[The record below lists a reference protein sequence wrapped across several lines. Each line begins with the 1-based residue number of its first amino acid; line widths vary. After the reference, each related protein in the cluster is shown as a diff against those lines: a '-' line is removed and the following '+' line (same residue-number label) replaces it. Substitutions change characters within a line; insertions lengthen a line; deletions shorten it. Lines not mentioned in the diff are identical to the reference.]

1 MSMEQEAIHAEVVQG
16 VLVLQ
21 MRMPEVRNA
30 IGAEMKQALHA
41 QARRFAEDDSLRCL
55 LLTGCGDIFCAGGDL
70 RSMQSDRSTVG
81 VRRRMALTHASIRL
95 LADCEKP
102 VVTAVNGAAVGAG
115 LSLALVGDV
124 VVAAEDAYFM
134 AGFANVG
141 VLPDMGLL
149 YHLPRT
155 VGRVQANDL
164 LLSNRRVEAAEA
176 LALGLVSRVLPRA
189 DFLDQALALAQ
200 RIAAGPAVS
209 FGLARA
215 LMAGAY
221 KDSFGEFLLKESL
234 AQAVVFGTE
243 DFAEGVSAFREKRRP
258 RFAGR

>member
-1 MSMEQEAIHAEVVQG
+1 MSAEILQADVIDG
-16 VLVLQ
+16 VLLLQ
-21 MRMPEVRNA
+21 LRAPEVRNA
-30 IGAEMKQALHA
+30 LSAEMKQALHA
-41 QARRFAEDDSLRCL
+41 QARRFVDDDTLRCL
-55 LLTGCGDIFCAGGDL
+55 LLTGCEQVFCAGGDL
-70 RSMQSDRSTVG
+70 RSMQNDRSTVG

-95 LADCEKP
+95 LAECEKP

-115 LSLALVGDV
+115 LSLALMGDV
-124 VVAAEDAYFM
+124 VIAADDAYFM

-149 YHLPRT
+149 YHLPRS

-164 LLSNRRVEAAEA
+164 LLSNRRVDAAEA

-189 DFLDQALALAQ
+189 DFLEQALALAR

-215 LMAGAY
+215 LMAGSY

-243 DFAEGVSAFREKRRP
+243 DFAEGVQAFGEKRKP
-258 RFAGR
+258 RFTGR

>member
-1 MSMEQEAIHAEVVQG
+1 MGDEILRSEVVEG

-21 MRMPEVRNA
+21 MQAPATRNA
-30 IGAEMKQALHA
+30 IGAPMKDALHRA
-41 QARRFAEDDSLRCL
+41 ARRFAEDDGLHCL
-55 LLTGCGDIFCAGGDL
+55 LLTGCEGIFCAGGDL
-70 RSMQSDRSTVG
+70 RSMQDDRSTVG

-95 LADCEKP
+95 LAECEKP

-115 LSLALVGDV
+115 LSLALCGDV
-124 VVAAEDAYFM
+124 VLAADDAYFM
-134 AGFANVG
+134 AGFGNVG

-149 YHLPRT
+149 YYLPRT
-155 VGRVQANDL
+155 VGRARAGDL
-164 LLSNRRVEAAEA
+164 LLTNRRVDAAEA
-176 LALGLVSRVLPRA
+176 LSMGLVSRVLPRP
-189 DFLDQALALAQ
+189 DFMAQALAVAR
-200 RIAAGPAVS
+200 RIAAGPAVP

-243 DFAEGVSAFREKRRP
+243 DFAEGVNAFIDKRTP
-258 RFAGR
+258 RFTGR

>member
-1 MSMEQEAIHAEVVQG
+1 MTQEVLQAQVVDG
-16 VLVLQ
+16 VLLLQ
-21 MRMPEVRNA
+21 LRAPEVRNA

-41 QARRFAEDDSLRCL
+41 QARRFADDDSLRCL
-55 LLTGCGDIFCAGGDL
+55 LLTGCDQVFCAGGDL
-70 RSMQSDRSTVG
+70 RTMQSDRSTVG
-81 VRRRMALTHASIRL
+81 VRRRMALTHASIRV
-95 LADCEKP
+95 LAECEKP

-115 LSLALVGDV
+115 LSLALIGDV
-124 VVAAEDAYFM
+124 VVAADDAYFM

-164 LLSNRRVEAAEA
+164 LLSNRRVDAAEA
-176 LALGLVSRVLPRA
+176 LALGLVSRVLPRVG
-189 DFLDQALALAQ
+189 FLDQALDLAR

-243 DFAEGVSAFREKRRP
+243 DFAEGVNAFGERRKP
-258 RFAGR
+258 RFTGR